1 MEKKGLA
8 KSIEPFLEKVES
20 LSKAQRILISS
31 IIFILIVAIFGY
43 FFYWPKFE
51 QIGSLTTKLA
61 NLEKKLATA
70 KRNAADL
77 KKFQAKMKEA
87 EVQFNMAMKKLP
99 EKEEIPSLLTSIS
112 DAGQAV
118 GLDFLLFQPK
128 SEKKK
133 EFYAEIPVAISLRG
147 DYHNLAIFFDQVAR
161 LNRIVNIENITM
173 NRAKGKGK
181 GPSNG
186 ELTAK
191 CTAITYKFIDEPPPT
206 KEKSKKSKRKKR
218 RKKKKK

>member
-8 KSIEPFLEKVES
+8 KSVEPFLEKVEN
-20 LSKAQRILISS
+20 LSKLQRIVISA
-31 IIFILIVAIFGY
+31 IFFILILAIFGY
-43 FFYWPKFE
+43 FSYWPKFE
-51 QIGSLTTKLA
+51 QIGVLTKKLTKL
-61 NLEKKLATA
+61 EKELATA

-87 EVQFNMAMKKLP
+87 EAQFNLAMKKLP

-118 GLDFLLFQPK
+118 GLEFLLFQPK
-128 SEKKK
+128 NEKKK
-133 EFYAEIPVAISLRG
+133 EFYAEIPVAMSLRG

-161 LNRIVNIENITM
+161 LNRIVNIQNITM
-173 NRAKGKGK
+173 TRVKKGKK
-181 GPSNG
+181 KSLG

-191 CTAITYKFIDEPPPT
+191 CTAVTYKFIDEPP
-206 KEKSKKSKRKKR
+206 
-218 RKKKKK
+218 KKKKKKKKKKRRRKKRK

>member
-8 KSIEPFLEKVES
+8 KSIEPFLEKVEN
-20 LSKAQRILISS
+20 LSKVQRIIISAVFFVLI
-31 IIFILIVAIFGY
+31 LAVFGY

-51 QIGSLTTKLA
+51 KIGNLTKELTKL
-61 NLEKKLATA
+61 EGKLATA

-87 EVQFNMAMKKLP
+87 EAKFNMAMKKLP

-118 GLDFLLFQPK
+118 GLEFLLFQPK
-128 SEKKK
+128 NEKKK
-133 EFYAEIPVAISLRG
+133 EFYAEIPVSMSLRG

-161 LNRIVNIENITM
+161 MNRIVNIENITM
-173 NRAKGKGK
+173 NRVKGKGK
-181 GPSNG
+181 SLG

-191 CTAITYKFIDEPPPT
+191 CTAVTYKFIDEPP
-206 KEKSKKSKRKKR
+206 KKKKKKKKR
-218 RKKKKK
+218 RKKRK